1 MKVTVHRMG
10 NRIKLA
16 PGWDGLA
23 QLPIL
28 SISFALGA
36 LGGFFCSGWSGDN
49 PELLDYLRSYFQ
61 MAGQGNGVEPS
72 LLSSVWDLARWPLA
86 AFLLGGTALG
96 AVGIPVLLA
105 VRGFLLAFAASSFAR
120 LFGLPGMAA
129 SLVSFGVTALIAVPV
144 LFVVALDA
152 FRQSLG
158 RLSGERAPDWN
169 QRIQALTP
177 CAGLLVLA
185 VALQQ
190 TLMPALLTAV
200 CARLFI
206 S

>member
-1 MKVTVHRMG
+1 MTVRRVG
-10 NRIKLA
+10 NRLKLA
-16 PGWDGLA
+16 PAWSGLA

-28 SISFALGA
+28 SICFAAGA
-36 LGGFFCSGWSGDN
+36 LGGFFFSGWGGDN
-49 PELLDYLRSYFQ
+49 PELLDYLSRYFQ
-61 MAGQGNGVEPS
+61 MTGQGNGAEPS
-72 LLSSVWDLARWPLA
+72 LLSSAWDLARWPLA
-86 AFLLGGTALG
+86 AFLLGGAALG
-96 AVGIPVLLA
+96 AVGIPILLA
-105 VRGFLLAFAASSFAR
+105 ARGFLLAFAATSLAR

-158 RLSGERAPDWN
+158 RLSGDRAPAWN
-169 QRIQALTP
+169 QRLQALAP

-185 VALQQ
+185 VSLQQ

-206 S
+206 P